1 MDLDVSSSRDVQGS
15 AVPRVLW
22 EQAIYEVTDNGLL
35 TMTPT
40 FILDCYDSV

>member
-1 MDLDVSSSRDVQGS
+1 MDLDVSHSRDHLDS

-22 EQAIYEVTDNGLL
+22 EQAIYEVTDNRLL

-40 FILDCYDSV
+40 FILEHYDSV